1 MLRIYS
7 FNKNEKTITFSVS
20 SYEDFSLADSVLS
33 EIFSNIYVDWIYI
46 LEELNDVDSILNKK
60 LTLTVKEN
68 KKSKIVVLSVQ
79 SSKTL
84 ALLTF

>member
-46 LEELNDVDSILNKK
+46 LEELNDIDSILNKK